1 MFAEVFVDYLI
12 QVERKPTHVVIRM
25 NRPEKKNA
33 MNRAARRGLLEAFE
47 LARETTK
54 VVVLTGCAGS
64 FCSGVDLKEYR
75 DEVEGRLAPE
85 PETDWINVNLAIR
98 RHPAVFIAAVNG
110 IALGGGATLIGVCD
124 LAIAADDAEIGLR
137 RSALARIPNFQG
149 RRYKNAFRQ
158 SAPPGW
164 SSPGDGFLPPL
175 RNLGV

>member
-1 MFAEVFVDYLI
+1 VDYLI
-12 QVERKPTHVVIRM
+12 RVERKPTHVVIRM

-98 RHPAVFIAAVNG
+98 RHPAVF
-110 IALGGGATLIGVCD
+110 
-124 LAIAADDAEIGLR
+124 LR
-137 RSALARIPNFQG
+137 P
-149 RRYKNAFRQ
+149 
-158 SAPPGW
+158 
-164 SSPGDGFLPPL
+164 
-175 RNLGV
+175 